1 MNENIKEIIQNRI
14 EDIYQSGEY
23 IYQAK
28 ELEEILNYITNL
40 QNKYEKALQILVDSY
55 MPCELECGDDNFMD
69 IHCDW
74 CEKNCSNDE
83 EQFKKCWDK
92 FIEWKLKDD

>member
-1 MNENIKEIIQNRI
+1 MTEDIKEIIQNRI

-40 QNKYEKALQILVDSY
+40 QNKNEELQTTANNCKQKNEKAVEKLGKYKHYTTPTEEQNSENEDIVDSAY
-55 MPCELECGDDNFMD
+55 NILKGG
-69 IHCDW
+69 
-74 CEKNCSNDE
+74 DE
-83 EQFKKCWDK
+83 E
-92 FIEWKLKDD
+92 